1 MGPITIINSFIIK
14 WSLIKINKYIK
25 NLNAFYNSTR
35 FRWSKRSNKRDFGLK
50 PPKNNSKDN
59 KEKKETV
66 EDRIINRCK
75 NVQNVC
81 SSVINKHPFY
91 GPIRKVIEC
100 KTGKDYITD
109 EELAPSERLDRG
121 FDVVS
126 EIADT
131 FGMDIPEKIERVNE
145 AHVNLLSQLES
156 EKGSEPDNSKNRPKS
171 RSNSRDRSRSRSRNR
186 NRDKNMNKKGRK
198 GNSQKNRK

>member
-1 MGPITIINSFIIK
+1 MLFITQQDLDDLTDQIEE
-14 WSLIKINKYIK
+14 
-25 NLNAFYNSTR
+25 
-35 FRWSKRSNKRDFGLK
+35 DFGLK

-75 NVQNVC
+75 NVQNLC
-81 SSVINKHPFY
+81 SWAINKHPFC

-100 KTGKDYITD
+100 KTGKDYITG

-131 FGMDIPEKIERVNE
+131 FGMNIPEKIEKVNE
-145 AHVNLLSQLES
+145 AQVNLLRQLEG
-156 EKGSEPDNSKNRPKS
+156 EKGSEPDSLKSRSKS

-186 NRDKNMNKKGRK
+186 NINRNRNRDKNRNKKGRK
-198 GNSQKNRK
+198 GNCQKNRK